1 MVPANRQ
8 LKSVLATA
16 VFLSTAAA
24 GPAMAQDHGSGY
36 YGTSSNYGNE
46 RNDAIKDQLINF
58 KDIPALIKNPTFMTL
73 KFDNAEVKEVL
84 RLIAQRGGMNLILD
98 QSVAGRFTMDVRA
111 VPLDEFFGIV
121 LRTNGLAARRV
132 GTSLLI
138 AKEEVLRQKIDAS
151 QAATFRLNNANA
163 QQTLAILSTVVGA
176 PAGGGPA
183 PKMVADART
192 NSIVVSGTGED
203 LTKIRNAIRAIDI
216 PAPQV
221 VIEVKLV
228 EVARSAIKRLGGEF
242 GFAGSKFGVSNNVS
256 DPSST
261 SNGQPQAGNPSSGSG
276 GTSITFSSLG
286 NVTSNLNARI
296 NALVQRGEA
305 QVLANP
311 RIATQDSVQ
320 AEIAIVNKFPVVQV
334 NFQGGSGGTALASES
349 VSFQDIGERL
359 TITPRIDTNGFV
371 TMDIQP
377 TISVR
382 GKDVIVN
389 RNPVPEVNERRLR
402 TTMRVADGETVV
414 IGGLIRRNTNNTVA
428 KMPLLGDIPLI
439 GFMFRQEATSND
451 ETEVII
457 MVTPHIKSGERL
469 TD

>member
-1 MVPANRQ
+1 
-8 LKSVLATA
+8 
-16 VFLSTAAA
+16 
-24 GPAMAQDHGSGY
+24 
-36 YGTSSNYGNE
+36 
-46 RNDAIKDQLINF
+46 
-58 KDIPALIKNPTFMTL
+58 
-73 KFDNAEVKEVL
+73 
-84 RLIAQRGGMNLILD
+84 
-98 QSVAGRFTMDVRA
+98 
-111 VPLDEFFGIV
+111 
-121 LRTNGLAARRV
+121 V

-138 AKEEVLRQKIDAS
+138 ADEATLRTKIDAS
-151 QAATFRLNNANA
+151 QAATFRLNNAKASEAVSLLNGVIEKGA
-163 QQTLAILSTVVGA
+163 GSTLKLI
-176 PAGGGPA
+176 
-183 PKMVADART
+183 ADTRT
-192 NSIVVSGTGED
+192 NSILVSGTGED

-228 EVARSAIKRLGGEF
+228 EVSRQAIKRLGGEF
-242 GFAGSKFGVSNNVS
+242 GFGGSKFGISNNVT

-261 SNGQPQAGNPSSGSG
+261 SNGQPTAGNPSSGA
-276 GTSITFSSLG
+276 GTSVTFSSLG

-320 AEIAIVNKFPVVQV
+320 AEIAIVNKFPVVSV
-334 NFQGGSGGTALASES
+334 NFQGGSGGTALASEN

-359 TITPRIDTNGFV
+359 TITPRIDTNGYV

-389 RNPVPEVNERRLR
+389 RNPVPEVNERRLK

-414 IGGLIRRNTNNTVA
+414 IGGLIRRNTNNSVS

>member
-1 MVPANRQ
+1 MAPAANRQ
-8 LKSVLATA
+8 LKTALVAASILATA
-16 VFLSTAAA
+16 SA
-24 GPAMAQDHGSGY
+24 GPALAQDHGSGY
-36 YGTSSNYGNE
+36 YGSGSNYGNE

-98 QSVAGRFTMDVRA
+98 SSVAGRFTMDVRA

-138 AKEEVLRQKIDAS
+138 AKEEVLRAKIDAT
-151 QAATFRLNNANA
+151 QAATFRLNNAKA
-163 QQTLAILSTVVGA
+163 AEAIALLTGVL
-176 PAGGGPA
+176 GGGA
-183 PKMVADART
+183 GTTLKLVADNRT
-192 NSIVVSGTGED
+192 NSILVSGTGED
-203 LTKIRNAIRAIDI
+203 LVKIRNAIRAIDI

-242 GFAGSKFGVSNNVS
+242 GFGGSKFGISNNVT
-256 DPSST
+256 DPTAT
-261 SNGQPQAGNPSSGSG
+261 SNGQPTAGNPSSGSG
-276 GTSITFSSLG
+276 STSITFSSLG

-334 NFQGGSGGTALASES
+334 NFQGGTGGTALAAES
-349 VSFQDIGERL
+349 VQFQDIGERL

-389 RNPVPEVNERRLR
+389 RNPVPEVNERRLK

-428 KMPLLGDIPLI
+428 KMPLLGDIPII